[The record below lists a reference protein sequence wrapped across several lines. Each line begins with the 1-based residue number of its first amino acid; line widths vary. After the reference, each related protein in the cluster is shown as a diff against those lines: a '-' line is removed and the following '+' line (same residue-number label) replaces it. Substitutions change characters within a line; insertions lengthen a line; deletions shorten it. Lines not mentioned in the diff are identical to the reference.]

1 MLAGSDTLAG
11 GCSPRVERGGQEALT
26 EILDH
31 PGSKDAEK
39 LMETVVKASTS
50 HCPIRHDELNACHCI
65 VSSARVSMPLDRCLA
80 HTCRVCPTY
89 SCLSQSICHLSAYGQ
104 STVIPGAHRGWERP

>member
-50 HCPIRHDELNACHCI
+50 QCPIRHDVLNACHCI
-65 VSSARVSMPLDRCLA
+65 VSSAGVSILSDRCLTR
-80 HTCRVCPTY
+80 TCLVCP
-89 SCLSQSICHLSAYGQ
+89 A
-104 STVIPGAHRGWERP
+104 